1 MKLNKPVLLE
11 SEIAQLFLNLQ
22 QVYAFNRKLYS
33 ELLRLRLH
41 GDIVAGVGQ
50 CMLTHIPFFKV
61 RDAQRR
67 PTHVVFARPSLS
79 PSSSDACRQ
88 LSL

>member
-1 MKLNKPVLLE
+1 MKLNKTVLTDR
-11 SEIAQLFLNLQ
+11 EIAPLFLNLQ
-22 QVYAFNRKLYS
+22 QIYSFNRKLYL

-61 RDAQRR
+61 G
-67 PTHVVFARPSLS
+67 PCSCS
-79 PSSSDACRQ
+79 
-88 LSL
+88 